1 MSIKQELLD
10 LGAPRKVVEAGEE
23 IDKAVL
29 ARSHVPY
36 VLQAYVREW
45 VTKHRSNNKYGR

>member
-1 MSIKQELLD
+1 MSIEQELRD
-10 LGAPRKVVEAGEE
+10 LGAPHKVIEAGQE

-45 VTKHRSNNKYGR
+45 VTKNRGNNRYGR